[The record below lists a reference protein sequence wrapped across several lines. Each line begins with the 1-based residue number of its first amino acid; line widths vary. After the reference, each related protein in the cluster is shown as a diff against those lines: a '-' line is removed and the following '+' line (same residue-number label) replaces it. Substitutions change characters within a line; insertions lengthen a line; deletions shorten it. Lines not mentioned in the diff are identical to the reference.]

1 VKLKI
6 LLISILLLVIGGG
19 FLLVLWAPYHFYKT
33 AVTEGIRSEYLN
45 LGHLSEPYY
54 NGKIEVLGP
63 VVELSESHVEQKLW
77 QIFHFSDFQIPLPLH
92 HPEVNFYPWIEEGD
106 GHPLIGGRFVD
117 QSQIEVFTFTLLG
130 GTPFTL
136 RADKEK
142 LFSLPSVK
150 QLIFRRPA
158 AQIWGDLFR
167 KSIKNDLDDM
177 APWHYLT
184 RGGHYSLDEMFYNL
198 FLLHM
203 RPELLKQYQIERL
216 KYLETNKLG
225 IAEVYDI
232 DERYTSEY
240 VFMFVNGIVYKIRLR
255 IKKNNALGRS
265 IRDVFLHNLS
275 FEESTVDSSQKIYAA
290 FRNLPYRT
298 RVEQEGMVYL
308 YAAWTHVTDRVEF
321 LREMIQF
328 LERGPEKL
336 RHLRPLYEYAYKRFG
351 DLLSKDS
358 DPSIKLKKKMQEELE
373 QELESAK
380 VTSPNQ
386 QEDAGELLHGREREE
401 YLLKK
406 AKFNKVDQD
415 KEEKR
420 LER

>member
-1 VKLKI
+1 MKVKILFISLLLSLIGAAI
-6 LLISILLLVIGGG
+6 LLI
-19 FLLVLWAPYHFYKT
+19 LWAPYHFYKT
-33 AVTEGIRSEYLN
+33 AVTDGIRSEYLN
-45 LGHLSEPYY
+45 LGSLPEPLY
-54 NGKIEVLGP
+54 NGKAEILGP
-63 VVELSESHVEQKLW
+63 IVQLSDSHVEQKLW
-77 QIFHFSDFQIPLPLH
+77 QLFHFSDFQIPLPLH
-92 HPEVNFYPWIEEGD
+92 HPEVNFYPWIEEGE
-106 GHPLIGGRFVD
+106 GRPLIGGRFVD
-117 QSQIEVFTFTLLG
+117 QSQVEVFTFTLLG

-142 LFSLPSVK
+142 LFSLPAVK
-150 QLIFRRPA
+150 QLIFRRSA
-158 AQIWGDLFR
+158 VQIWGDLFQ
-167 KSIKNDLDDM
+167 KSIKNDLADM

-184 RGGHYSLDEMFYNL
+184 RGPTHSLDEMFYNL

-203 RPELLKQYQIERL
+203 RPVLMRQYQVEGL
-216 KYLETNKLG
+216 KYLASNKIG
-225 IAEVYDI
+225 IVQVYDI

-240 VFMFVNGIVYKIRLR
+240 IFLFVNGIVYKIRLR

-265 IRDVFLHNLS
+265 IRDVFLYNLS
-275 FEESTVDSSQKIYAA
+275 FEESSVDSSEKIYAA

-336 RHLRPLYEYAYKRFG
+336 RHLRPLYEYAYRRFG

-358 DPSIKLKKKMQEELE
+358 DANVKLNRKMQEELE
-373 QELESAK
+373 KEIESAK
-380 VTSPNQ
+380 INSPNM
-386 QEDAGELLHGREREE
+386 DSDGRDLLHGREREE

-406 AKFNKVDQD
+406 AKFNKVDTD
-415 KEEKR
+415 SEEKR
-420 LER
+420 LDR